1 MLSIKCFF
9 LYKKKEEN
17 KPFKINEMTKKNYLF
32 VVLMIGLLAIL
43 SCTSPQGKK
52 EAAIKTLETE
62 LFSDESKMI
71 DRSKA
76 GDLIQLYVSF
86 ADEFSDAKESPEF
99 LFKAGDMAMNLGMPQ
114 KAIQVFDR
122 ILKDYPEFK
131 KAPQCLFL
139 KAYVYENE
147 IGDLNAAK
155 KIYED
160 FIAKYPDDEFAD
172 DAAVSIKN
180 LGKSPEELI
189 REFEEKSKTEGG
201 I

>member
-1 MLSIKCFF
+1 MKTMKSVSL
-9 LYKKKEEN
+9 L
-17 KPFKINEMTKKNYLF
+17 LF
-32 VVLMIGLLAIL
+32 VSIFVFAC
-43 SCTSPQGKK
+43 SSPQREKK
-52 EAAIKTLETE
+52 AAIVKMEEE
-62 LFSDESKMI
+62 LFSDANKMI
-71 DRSKA
+71 DRQKA
-76 GDLIQLYVSF
+76 NDLIKLYIAF
-86 ADEFSDAKESPEF
+86 TDEFPGDDDTPDY
-99 LFKAGDMAMNLGMPQ
+99 LFKAGDMAMNLSMPQ
-114 KAIQVFDR
+114 KAIQIFDR
-122 ILKDYPEFK
+122 ILKDYPDFE

-139 KAYVYENE
+139 KGYVYENE

-189 REFEEKSKTEGG
+189 KEFEEQTKQQGN